1 LKLNVNP
8 KTFNKKCI
16 TNISAMSKAQ
26 SVEDGSTIPSTDFPN
41 TSDFNLERLR
51 PSFSDGLEK
60 ASDLA
65 LKARS
70 DDK

>member
-1 LKLNVNP
+1 
-8 KTFNKKCI
+8 
-16 TNISAMSKAQ
+16 MSKAQ